1 VKALE
6 AEQAVRYWLGN
17 MVVGEGLCPFAAG
30 PLARGQVRIAVCGA
44 SDADGIYRYALAELD
59 HLLQADPV
67 ELETT
72 LVAVPQGLED
82 FAGYLEMLAFLEDA
96 LQQLGLQGT
105 VQIASFHP
113 AYVFEGS
120 AADDVS
126 NYTNRS
132 PCALFHLLRED
143 SLSRALASFPDP
155 DNIPRRNQQRMRE
168 LGLQR
173 IRQLLGLSGAP
184 SSRD

>member
-1 VKALE
+1 MNATKTE
-6 AEQAVRYWLGN
+6 RAVRHWLAS

-30 PLARGQVRIAVCGA
+30 PFARGQVRIAVCGE
-44 SDADGIYRYALAELD
+44 SGKDAIYRCVLAELD

-82 FAGYLEMLAFLEDA
+82 FPTYLEMLAFLEDA
-96 LQQLGLQGT
+96 LQQLALEGT

-113 AYVFEGS
+113 EYVFEGS
-120 AADDVS
+120 DTEDVS

-132 PCALFHLLRED
+132 PCALFHLIRED

-155 DNIPRRNQQRMRE
+155 HNIPVRNQQRMRE

-173 IRQLLGLSGAP
+173 IRHLP
-184 SSRD
+184 SV